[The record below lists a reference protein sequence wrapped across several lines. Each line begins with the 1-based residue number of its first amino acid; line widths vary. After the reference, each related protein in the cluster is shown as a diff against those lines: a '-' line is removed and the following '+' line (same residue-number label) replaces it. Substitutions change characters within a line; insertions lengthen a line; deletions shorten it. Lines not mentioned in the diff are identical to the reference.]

1 LRFNTRGLRPRSA
14 AFMRSIA
21 ASGGRASRGKPKTG
35 RRRTSR
41 DPRVALSEKLS
52 PYQVLRGEP
61 AVLETARVQG
71 HGAWLLE
78 AQEPVTMLRV
88 ARPRRGVRIYW
99 QCPGCRRRVAL
110 LYRPQLKTRFRC
122 RRCHGLRYGRAKLRG
137 SACLNQAQQAIVERW
152 RELSRSRAEREA
164 GSGRGEGGPI

>member
-1 LRFNTRGLRPRSA
+1 MPRSA
-14 AFMRSIA
+14 AWMRSIA

-41 DPRVALSEKLS
+41 HPRVALSEKLS

-61 AVLETARVQG
+61 AGLETARLQG

-88 ARPRRGVRIYW
+88 ARPGRGVCVYW

-110 LYRPQLKTRFRC
+110 LYRPLAQMRFRC
-122 RRCHGLRYGRAKLRG
+122 RRCHGLRYGGAKPQG
-137 SACLNQAQQAIVERW
+137 PACLSQAEQAIIERW
-152 RELSRSRAEREA
+152 RERLPQAR
-164 GSGRGEGGPI
+164 